1 MSARRSPAIIAGILV
16 LVISLAL
23 LAWGAWPVH
32 RSVRQAD
39 LRLPAG
45 GVYDLSLHWPAWM
58 RLGDPGLVQLVLQ
71 DGEDSEPVVGGT
83 NRLAESRLE
92 AGGLIA
98 VPSGEILEPLL
109 PGRQAIF
116 YWSVLPGQVGEIEAV
131 AWVSLHSLPAASEET
146 ASLGSARSQ
155 LLTAQKIP
163 IRTVALLG
171 LSGRS
176 ARFLGG
182 LGVVVG
188 IIICLEGFL
197 SLRKCIGKK
206 EDNQHA

>member
-1 MSARRSPAIIAGILV
+1 
-16 LVISLAL
+16 
-23 LAWGAWPVH
+23 
-32 RSVRQAD
+32 
-39 LRLPAG
+39 
-45 GVYDLSLHWPAWM
+45 
-58 RLGDPGLVQLVLQ
+58 
-71 DGEDSEPVVGGT
+71 
-83 NRLAESRLE
+83 
-92 AGGLIA
+92 
-98 VPSGEILEPLL
+98 
-109 PGRQAIF
+109 
-116 YWSVLPGQVGEIEAV
+116 VGEIEAV

-197 SLRKCIGKK
+197 SLRKRHGKK